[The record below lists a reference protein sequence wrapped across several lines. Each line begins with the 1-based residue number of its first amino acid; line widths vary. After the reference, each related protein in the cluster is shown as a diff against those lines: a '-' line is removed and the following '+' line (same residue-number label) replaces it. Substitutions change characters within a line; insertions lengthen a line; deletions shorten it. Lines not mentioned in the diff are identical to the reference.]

1 MSHTEAIG
9 SVSPKAALVLCTV
22 LLTSSTAGAVEGPGA
37 RRFAVVVASNHGGED
52 RPVLRHAHS
61 DARAFTDVLVE
72 LGGVAPGDVKTLL
85 EPGPDEV
92 LAALADAATLVREVA
107 AAGVRADLVAYYSG
121 HSDEDAL
128 LLGGRRL
135 SYDRLRAA
143 VDDVPA
149 SVCVVVLDSCS
160 SGGIV
165 RAKGGVRVAPFLLDE
180 ATDVRGTAFLLSSS
194 ADEASQESD
203 RVGGS
208 YFTHALLT
216 GLRGAADVER
226 DGTVTLTEA
235 YRFAFE
241 ETLARTERASGG
253 TQHPTWDMKLSGA
266 GDFVLTDLRDTS
278 ARLVLGDDVAGRVFV
293 RNLRGELLFELQK
306 RAPQVLSLAVP
317 AGSYQVLV
325 KGVGTSQ
332 ASVEVVRGGESVVHA
347 HDLVAVGLE
356 RTQARGGPTAPTNS
370 GVPPLLGAAGA
381 ATGAVAA
388 VGLGATALYLTAVA
402 SDPAGDAV
410 TKQLALDWGPWVLLG
425 TGAGVLLAAGGSA
438 AWLLAPESP

>member
-1 MSHTEAIG
+1 MSGSAAIA
-9 SVSPKAALVLCTV
+9 SNSHRAALLLCTV
-22 LLTSSTAGAVEGPGA
+22 VAASAARADEGPAA

-72 LGGVAPGDVKTLL
+72 LGGVAAGDVKTLL

-92 LAALADAATLVREVA
+92 LAALADAAALVREA
-107 AAGVRADLVAYYSG
+107 TATGARADLVAYYSG

-135 SYDRLRAA
+135 SYDALRAA
-143 VDDVPA
+143 VDAVPA
-149 SVCVVVLDSCS
+149 RVRVVVLDSCS
-160 SGGIV
+160 SGGMV
-165 RAKGGVRVAPFLLDE
+165 RTKGGVRVAPFLLDE

-208 YFTHALLT
+208 FFTHALLT

-253 TQHPTWDMKLSGA
+253 IQHPTWDMKLSGA

-293 RNLRGELLFELQK
+293 RNQRGELLFELQK
-306 RAPQVLSLAVP
+306 RAPQVLALALP

-332 ASVEVVRGGESVVHA
+332 AAVEVVRGSESVVRA
-347 HDLVAVGLE
+347 ADLVAVGLE
-356 RTQARGGPTAPTNS
+356 PTQARGGPAPPTS
-370 GVPPLLGAAGA
+370 GSVLPWLGGVGV
-381 ATGAVAA
+381 ATGAAA
-388 VGLGATALYLTAVA
+388 ALGLGATALYLTAVA
-402 SDPAGDAV
+402 SDPAGDAG
-410 TKQLALDWGPWVLLG
+410 TKQLALDWGPWVLVG
-425 TGAGVLLAAGGSA
+425 TGAGVLVAAGGGA
-438 AWLLAPESP
+438 AWLLAPEGP